1 MFFLKLLWDVA
12 CHDAKANQNSVDFF
26 KDFVPICGEIYL

>member
-1 MFFLKLLWDVA
+1 MSHAMMQKQIKILLI
-12 CHDAKANQNSVDFF
+12 FF